1 MLYVDDSS
9 FLFSHKDPGVIAD
22 KLGKVLE
29 SCSSWLVDNKLSP
42 HLRKLNLCDLAL
54 NENLGRLNVFKFPV
68 MESLLILLIMLN
80 ISA

>member
-1 MLYVDDSS
+1 MLFADDSTI
-9 FLFSHKDPGVIAD
+9 LFCLKDPEVIAE
-22 KLGKVLE
+22 KLGKILNLVLHGWCIINCHYILE
-29 SCSSWLVDNKLSP
+29 
-42 HLRKLNLCDLAL
+42 KLNLFCLTL